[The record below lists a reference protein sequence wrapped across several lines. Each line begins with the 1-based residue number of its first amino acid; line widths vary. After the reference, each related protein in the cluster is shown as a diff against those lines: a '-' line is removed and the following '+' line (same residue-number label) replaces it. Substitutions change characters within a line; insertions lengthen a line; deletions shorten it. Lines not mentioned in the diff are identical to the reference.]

1 MAYRFVLKISSLLFL
16 IAGLAIL
23 AYTTWQKDYKITAF
37 LVIFTLLGCIGM
49 VLSMIHKSIRN
60 FYELFTSIEMD
71 DFSQNFRF
79 QNTLPIH
86 LQKSLQD
93 VFQKF
98 QKIRLEKEAQYL
110 YLQSVIQHIPVG
122 IFSVCPESKV
132 DFYNTKLLS
141 ILRCS
146 PFKKLDDLPECYASL
161 ITIIQQEKATKQLV
175 RLLVEEEVLELVI
188 TVSKIQISGKN
199 YTIVALQD
207 FQAELEEKEMD
218 AWQNLTRILTHEI
231 INSVTPIV
239 SLASTIS
246 ENLKESPDDIEDSK
260 QAIEVIEKRSKNLIH
275 FVQEFRAFT
284 KLPTPKPQ
292 NIILKEVFERLHTL
306 ISKELEE
313 KNIHFICK
321 IHPEG
326 LLLYTDLMMLEQI
339 LINLLKNAIQAVLPK
354 DDRCIVMDAHTD
366 HLGKVII
373 RVQDNGVGISDDA
386 KKSIFIPFFTTKKTG
401 SGIGLSLSRQM
412 MRVQGGTI
420 SVHSVL
426 SEGST
431 FTLRFS

>member
-1 MAYRFVLKISSLLFL
+1 MAYRFVFKISSLLFL
-16 IAGLAIL
+16 IAGLAIM
-23 AYTTWQKDYKITAF
+23 AYIAWQKDYKITAF
-37 LVIFTLLGCIGM
+37 LVILSLLGCIGTI
-49 VLSMIHKSIRN
+49 LSLIHKTIRN

-71 DFSQNFRF
+71 DFSQNFTF
-79 QNTLPIH
+79 QNTLPSH

-93 VFQKF
+93 VFHKF
-98 QKIRLEKEAQYL
+98 QKIRLDKEAQYL
-110 YLQSVIQHIPVG
+110 YLQSVVQHIPVG

-161 ITIIQQEKATKQLV
+161 IAVIKKEKVSKQLI
-175 RLLVEEEVLELVI
+175 RLLVEEEVLELVV
-188 TVSKIQISGKN
+188 TVSQIQISGKN

-239 SLASTIS
+239 SLASTIA
-246 ENLKESPDDIEDSK
+246 ENLDGSPDDIEDSK

-284 KLPTPKPQ
+284 KMPTPKPQ
-292 NIILKEVFERLHTL
+292 NINLKEVFERLKML
-306 ISKELEE
+306 ISNELEE
-313 KNIHFICK
+313 KKIHFVYEIN
-321 IHPEG
+321 PES
-326 LLLYTDLMMLEQI
+326 LSLYADLMMLEQI
-339 LINLLKNAIQAVLPK
+339 LINLLKNAIQAVSAK
-354 DDRCIVMDAHTD
+354 EEKCIVMDAHTD
-366 HLGKVII
+366 HLGKVVI

-412 MRVQGGTI
+412 MRVQGGTL
-420 SVHSVL
+420 SLHSVL

-431 FTLRFS
+431 FILRFP